1 MPTIVEKVVLRVLT
15 PCLFRYHGSMKIERS
30 KKEGIMDTPSPIM
43 SLELLLGP
51 MFAGKSSALQT
62 IVRRH
67 RALGWPVMV
76 ITHAMD
82 KRYGEDPQIVNH
94 DLQRLPAIATD
105 ALVPLLSHSEYGSSK
120 LIVVEEAQFF
130 PDLVPFVLQAVD
142 EDQKHVVVVG
152 LDGDAERRP
161 FGSVLD
167 LVPYADRI
175 TKLTA
180 LCHLCADGTPAIF
193 THAHKEDAVEATADG
208 KPCVGAADKYTPMC
222 RKHYLVARCK
232 KMKAV

>member
-1 MPTIVEKVVLRVLT
+1 
-15 PCLFRYHGSMKIERS
+15 
-30 KKEGIMDTPSPIM
+30 M

-67 RALGWPVMV
+67 RALGWSVMV
-76 ITHAMD
+76 ITHSMD
-82 KRYGEDPQIVNH
+82 TRYSDTPQIVNH

-105 ALVPLLSHSEYGSSK
+105 RLVPLKDHEEYASAK

-130 PDLVPFVLQAVD
+130 PDLIPFILQAVD
-142 EDQKHVVVVG
+142 TDGKHAVVVG
-152 LDGDAERRP
+152 LDGDAERKP
-161 FGSVLD
+161 FGRVLD

-180 LCHLCADGTPAIF
+180 FCHLCQDGTPAIF
-193 THAHKEDAVEATADG
+193 THAYKDEAVIATADG

-222 RKHYLVARCK
+222 RKHYLAAK
-232 KMKAV
+232 KEQILLVE

>member
-1 MPTIVEKVVLRVLT
+1 
-15 PCLFRYHGSMKIERS
+15 
-30 KKEGIMDTPSPIM
+30 M

-94 DLQRLPAIATD
+94 DLQKLPAIATD
-105 ALVPLLSHSEYGSSK
+105 SLVPLLSHTEYSASK

-130 PDLVPFVLQAVD
+130 SDLVSFVLQAVD
-142 EDQKHVVVVG
+142 GDNKHVVVVG
-152 LDGDAERRP
+152 LDGDAERKP
-161 FGSVLD
+161 FGKVLD
-167 LVPYADRI
+167 LIPHADRI

-180 LCHLCADGTPAIF
+180 FCHLCADGTPAIF
-193 THAHKEDAVEATADG
+193 THAFHEEAVEATADG

-222 RKHYLVARCK
+222 RKHYLAASCK
-232 KMKAV
+232 KMKSA